1 MKIAVAQTEPI
12 KGNIEKNIES
22 HVFWIRK
29 AIEKNTNLIFFP
41 ELSLTG
47 YEPELSDHLA
57 TNQDDKRLDCFQQLS
72 DNHDIIIGV
81 GLPTKS
87 NNNLNISTIIF
98 QPKTGTITYSKQYLY
113 HTETEIF
120 KPAINPLVIKTDSET
135 IAPAIC
141 FELSNIEHHE
151 FAVQNN
157 ATIYI
162 ASVLNSVNGV
172 DDDLKKLS
180 DIAKNNNMVTCMAN
194 FIGESGGYQCGGKS
208 SVWNNKGEL
217 IQQLDD
223 KKEGIIIYDTEKNTA
238 LSINKYEA
246 IV

>member
-22 HVFWIRK
+22 HIFWIQK
-29 AIEKNTNLIFFP
+29 AIAQKANLIFFP

-47 YEPELSDHLA
+47 YEPEIANHLA
-57 TNQDDKRLDCFQQLS
+57 SNQDDTRLDCFQKLC
-72 DNHDIIIGV
+72 DNHNIIIGV

-98 QPKTGTITYSKQYLY
+98 QPNIDRITYSKQYLY
-113 HTETEIF
+113 HTEKGIF
-120 KPAINPLVIKTDSET
+120 KPAINPLVINYGSET

-141 FELSNIEHHE
+141 FELSNKKHHE
-151 FAVQNN
+151 YAYQNN
-157 ATIYI
+157 ASVYI

-172 DDDLKKLS
+172 DEDHRKLS
-180 DIAKNNNMVTCMAN
+180 DIAKNYGMVTFMAN
-194 FIGESGGYQCGGKS
+194 YIGESGGYKCAGKS
-208 SVWNNKGEL
+208 SVWNKNGEL

-238 LSINKYEA
+238 LTINKQEA